1 LLPLFVLAHFSHH
14 VVAALLSPLLPFIR
28 DDFALDYTQAAWMV
42 SAATLAYGVSQLPAG
57 WLADRVG
64 PRILITVGISGV
76 GLAGLLVGLS
86 PTYVMLIVFLVL
98 LGAVGGGYH
107 PAASPLVS
115 ESVAPKRRGLA
126 LGIHQIG
133 GTASFFLTP
142 LIAVGIAAALGWRGT
157 FISLAVPAIVFGIAF
172 YVLLGRR
179 GHTKKTEAAAVDNHV
194 EKPPSSS
201 GRLRHL
207 VLFVILGASFQILL
221 FSTIALLPLFV
232 VDRFGVGVE
241 KAAFLLALY
250 HSAGLWAGPLGGY
263 LSDRIGKVPVMLV
276 VSLIAGPVVYLL
288 GLVSF
293 GWSISIVL
301 LVMGMSQY
309 ISMPISEAYIISHT
323 SERNRSSVLGIYYF
337 ASRGGPG
344 IIVPVIGYLF
354 DRFSFGTSF
363 TIVGTTLFIIALGCS
378 VFLWGSRD

>member
-1 LLPLFVLAHFSHH
+1 VLAHFSHH
-14 VVAALLSPLLPFIR
+14 VIASLLLPLLPFIR
-28 DDFALDYTQAAWMV
+28 DEFALDYTQAGWVV
-42 SAATLAYGVSQLPAG
+42 SAFSLAYGVSQLPAG
-57 WLADRVG
+57 WLADRTG
-64 PRILITVGISGV
+64 PRKLITVGISGV

-86 PTYVMLIVFLVL
+86 PTYVMMVVFLVL
-98 LGAVGGGYH
+98 LGAMGGGYH

-115 ESVAPKRRGLA
+115 ESVAPERRGRA
-126 LGIHQIG
+126 LGIHQTG
-133 GTASFFLTP
+133 GTFSFFLTP

-157 FISLAVPAIVFGIAF
+157 FISLSVSAIVLGIIF

-179 GHTKKTEAAAVDNHV
+179 GRIRETEAAAVDNHV
-194 EKPPSSS
+194 EKPPGSS

-207 VLFVILGASFQILL
+207 ALFVILSVSLQALL
-221 FSTIALLPLFV
+221 ISIISLLPLFV
-232 VDRFGVGVE
+232 VDHFGVGEEV
-241 KAAFLLALY
+241 AAFLLALY
-250 HSAGLWAGPLGGY
+250 HSAGLWAGPLGGH

-276 VSLIAGPVVYLL
+276 VSFIAGPVVYLL

-293 GWSISIVL
+293 GWPVSIVL
-301 LVMGMSQY
+301 FVMGMLQY
-309 ISMPISEAYIISHT
+309 LSMPVSEAYVINHT

>member
-1 LLPLFVLAHFSHH
+1 MLAHFSHH
-14 VVAALLSPLLPFIR
+14 LIAALLPPLLPFIR
-28 DDFALDYTQAAWMV
+28 DDFALDYTQAGWV
-42 SAATLAYGVSQLPAG
+42 ISAFTLAYGISQLPAG

-64 PRILITVGISGV
+64 ARILITVGISGV
-76 GLAGLLVGLS
+76 GLAGFLVGLS

-98 LGAVGGGYH
+98 LGAMGGGYH

-115 ESVAPKRRGLA
+115 ESVDPERRGRA
-126 LGIHQIG
+126 LGIHQVG

-142 LIAVGIAAALGWRGT
+142 LIAVGVAAALGWRGT
-157 FISLAVPAIVFGIAF
+157 FISLAVTAIVFGIVF

-179 GHTKKTEAAAVDNHV
+179 GHTKKTETAAVDNHV
-194 EKPPSSS
+194 ETPPSYS

-207 VLFVILGASFQILL
+207 VLFVILGVSLLTLL
-221 FSTIALLPLFV
+221 FSIISLLPLFV
-232 VDRFGVGVE
+232 VDHFGVGVE
-241 KAAFLLALY
+241 AAAVLLALY
-250 HSAGLWAGPLGGY
+250 HFAGLWAGPLGGY

-309 ISMPISEAYIISHT
+309 IGMPISEVYIISHT

-354 DRFSFGTSF
+354 DRFGFGAGF
-363 TIVGTTLFIIALGCS
+363 TIVGATLFIIALGCS
-378 VFLWGSRD
+378 VFLWGSRDSSSFK